1 MEKVF
6 SLGSRDNEFEFKK
19 LLKPLLHKVNSCT
32 DPPTIR
38 VVLGQE
44 SSKYPDNKPKQVHDK
59 SIKLVNT
66 KLNK

>member
-6 SLGSRDNEFEFKK
+6 TLGSRDNEFEFKK
-19 LLKPLLHKVNSCT
+19 LLKPLLHNVNSCT
-32 DPPTIR
+32 DPPIIR
-38 VVLGQE
+38 VVSGQE
-44 SSKYPDNKPKQVHDK
+44 SSKSLDNKPKQVYDK